1 MIQTLQGS
9 SHQIMTAVLVAVR
22 VQSAEEEEEK
32 NQGIESY
39 KFKNESGDLFRVF
52 QAVEKTTVFFS
63 ALDDALIEDYV
74 DSAQPY
80 QNACAYAIQ
89 GKGAMLV
96 SKIEGCYYNVV
107 GLPLNV
113 LCKLLTL
120 ALKC

>member
-52 QAVEKTTVFFS
+52 
-63 ALDDALIEDYV
+63 
-74 DSAQPY
+74 
-80 QNACAYAIQ
+80 
-89 GKGAMLV
+89 
-96 SKIEGCYYNVV
+96 
-107 GLPLNV
+107 
-113 LCKLLTL
+113 
-120 ALKC
+120 